1 MKLDHKPNRPITQ
14 VMKHKIFNYWK
25 MKMEDVIFLNV
36 FLYNQLN
43 IIIFTFTIYMPK
55 ASPSHE
61 VFHLKRHHHI
71 LFFQTPSHPHVYTH
85 THTHAYVWLTS
96 YLGSRA
102 SLTAGS
108 NPIATLQCSI
118 CTKPW
123 IIGTIQGSAR
133 GHWKEN
139 A

>member
-1 MKLDHKPNRPITQ
+1 MKLGHWPNRPIIQ
-14 VMKHKIFNYWK
+14 VMKCKIFNYWK
-25 MKMEDVIFLNV
+25 LKMEDFIFLNV
-36 FLYNQLN
+36 FLYDQLN
-43 IIIFTFTIYMPK
+43 IIIFSFTIYMPK
-55 ASPSHE
+55 ASLSHE
-61 VFHLKRHHHI
+61 VFNLERHHNI
-71 LFFQTPSHPHVYTH
+71 LFLPNPLSPPHAH
-85 THTHAYVWLTS
+85 TCVHAYIWLTS

-102 SLTAGS
+102 SLSAGS

-139 A
+139 T